1 MLGTSVHF
9 LLLIKKGLM
18 GGPRNLGQSFC
29 YLTAFFSL
37 FKSNF
42 LLVYPCFLDTH
53 KRTSDGKA

>member
-9 LLLIKKGLM
+9 LLLIKQGLM

-42 LLVYPCFLDTH
+42 LLVYLCFFGH
-53 KRTSDGKA
+53 P